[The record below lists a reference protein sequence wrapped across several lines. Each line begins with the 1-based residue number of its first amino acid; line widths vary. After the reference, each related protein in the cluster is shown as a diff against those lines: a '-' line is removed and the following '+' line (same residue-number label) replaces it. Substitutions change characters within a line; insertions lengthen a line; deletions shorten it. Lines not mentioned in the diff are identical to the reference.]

1 MDIKSE
7 DVAEITEVGE
17 LYGDR
22 VKMIKTWGGLHVIV
36 GKKDKSSRKPE
47 SLAAASHRALA
58 VHQLEKQFGNDFKPA
73 MMKSETAQMEEVQQ
87 FPVSREMNKYHLT
100 IHSITKNNEVDF
112 VVSRFGVVLAKYEC
126 EIHKNELNV
135 KSYNKT
141 PKVSDVLSKNSDEI
155 TKSVKNAMS
164 KFIQEKGVG
173 FKA

>member
-7 DVAEITEVGE
+7 DVAEIIELGE

-22 VKMIKTWGGLHVIV
+22 VRLLKTWGGLHVAV
-36 GKKDKSSRKPE
+36 GKKDKNSKKPDA
-47 SLAAASHRALA
+47 LAAASHRALA
-58 VHQLEKQFGNDFKPA
+58 VHQLEKQYGSDFKPA
-73 MMKSETAQMEEVQQ
+73 IMKSESYQIEEVSQ
-87 FPVSREMNKYHLT
+87 FPVSKEMNKDHLA
-100 IHSITKNNEVDF
+100 IHSIAKNNEVDF

-135 KSYNKT
+135 KSYEKT
-141 PKVSDVLSKNSDEI
+141 PKASDVLSKNAEDI

-164 KFIQEKGVG
+164 KFIKDKDIG